1 MTREQRKFEF
11 VIGEKKQTPLHTSEK
26 TPVSFFFS
34 RENTLQSVSQFLL
47 GLCLKKKKR
56 REVVI
61 LCIPV
66 HCSPGAISV
75 STPSRLKEEHL
86 CGGHSIVT
94 KWID

>member
-34 RENTLQSVSQFLL
+34 RENTLQVFHSSCSVSVL
-47 GLCLKKKKR
+47 KKR

-66 HCSPGAISV
+66 HYSPGAISV

-86 CGGHSIVT
+86 LCGGRSIVT

>member
-1 MTREQRKFEF
+1 MLQRKHQFHF
-11 VIGEKKQTPLHTSEK
+11 AFPGRILYRVFHS
-26 TPVSFFFS
+26 SC
-34 RENTLQSVSQFLL
+34 SVSVL
-47 GLCLKKKKR
+47 KKR

-86 CGGHSIVT
+86 LCGGRSIVT